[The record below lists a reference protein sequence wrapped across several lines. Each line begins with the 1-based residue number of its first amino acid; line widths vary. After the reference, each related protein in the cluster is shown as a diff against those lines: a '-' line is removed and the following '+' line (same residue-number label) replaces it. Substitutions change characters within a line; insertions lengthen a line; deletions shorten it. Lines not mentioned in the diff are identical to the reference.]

1 MQISTAE
8 YSLNRIYDEIS
19 SSVSRLSANRE
30 KSTSFSYEEQAERP
44 SEKASV
50 DFSFLH
56 IGCLSPSSAF
66 TLQKFISQ
74 PPALQSE
81 QQKANKQEVERD
93 NSDKKLNNEVQ
104 QIEKDDF
111 LDELQSFLPQ
121 YSAQHISR
129 IYEGGA
135 TVTANDNWLQNF
147 NTAQNAKYAS
157 EAYNFVFNIN
167 NEPKIVIDFMHP
179 NNRSFDFRI

>member
-19 SSVSRLSANRE
+19 SSVSRLSAKKE
-30 KSTSFSYEEQAERP
+30 ISTSFSYEKQTEQS
-44 SEKASV
+44 SEKVST
-50 DFSFLH
+50 DFSFLN
-56 IGCLSPSSAF
+56 IGYLSPSSAF

-81 QQKANKQEVERD
+81 QQKANKQEVEKD
-93 NSDKKLNNEVQ
+93 NSGKVLNNELQ
-104 QIEKDDF
+104 QIEKNDF
-111 LDELQSFLPQ
+111 LGELQFFLPQ
-121 YSAQHISR
+121 YSAQHISN
-129 IYEGGA
+129 IYKSGT
-135 TVTANDNWLQNF
+135 TVIANDNWLQNF
-147 NTAQNAKYAS
+147 NTVQNIKYAS